1 MKILSIETSCD
12 ETAIAILNCEG
23 DEQSA
28 SFEVLSHVL
37 ISQIDIHREFGGV
50 FPAVA
55 KREHAKTLVPIL
67 SSALEEAEML
77 HEDAQEISDDV
88 RTRIGTLLEREPD
101 MTSAFMD
108 FITETERPEIDA
120 IAVTYGPGLAP
131 ALWVGVNF
139 AQALSVAWNIP
150 IVPVDH
156 MEGHLMIALAQV
168 RDDTGLHAN
177 EPRASENMVLEM
189 KDVALPVLALLISG
203 GHTEIDTMDSWLS
216 YKRLGQTRDDAVGEA
231 FDKAARMLGLPYPG
245 GPEISKLAARDRED
259 SATNPYT
266 LPRPMIDR
274 PDFDFSF
281 SGLKTAVLYTIK
293 NNPDT
298 FAEMKEDT
306 KATEQLARAFED
318 AAADV
323 LVSKTLKAL
332 EHSQAQTLAIGGGV
346 SANMH
351 IRERIRTAMQE
362 KFSYVELRTPPNGL
376 TGDNAVMIGL
386 AGYYRALRNEFAEA
400 GTIVADGNLA
410 LAQK

>member
-1 MKILSIETSCD
+1 MKILAIETSCD
-12 ETAIAILNCEG
+12 ETAIAIVHCEG
-23 DEQSA
+23 DGQSA

-37 ISQIDIHREFGGV
+37 VSQIDIHREFGGV

-77 HEDAQEISDDV
+77 HEDTQDIPDEV
-88 RTRIGTLLEREPD
+88 RTRIGELLEREPD
-101 MTSAFMD
+101 MTEAFMD
-108 FITETERPEIDA
+108 FVSETERPDGIDA

-156 MEGHLMIALAQV
+156 MEGHLMMALAKEV
-168 RDDTGLHAN
+168 SDTGLHKS
-177 EPRASENMVLEM
+177 ETRDSENTVFQI

-203 GHTEIDTMDSWLS
+203 GHTEIDVMDSWLS
-216 YKRLGQTRDDAVGEA
+216 YKRLGQT
-231 FDKAARMLGLPYPG
+231 PYPG

-259 SATNPYT
+259 SATNPYQ
-266 LPRPMIDR
+266 LPRPMIDH

-298 FAEMKEDT
+298 FGEAVEDT

-346 SANMH
+346 SANAH
-351 IRERIRTAMQE
+351 IRTSIKKAVAE
-362 KFSYVELRTPPNGL
+362 KFPYVEVCTPPDGL
-376 TGDNAVMIGL
+376 TGDNGIMIAL
-386 AGYYRALRNEFAEA
+386 AGYYRFLRNEFAEA
-400 GTIVADGNLA
+400 GTIVADGNLS
-410 LAQK
+410 LATS

>member
-12 ETAIAILNCEG
+12 ETAIAIINCEG

>member
-1 MKILSIETSCD
+1 MKVLAIETSCD

-77 HEDAQEISDDV
+77 HEDSQEISDELQ
-88 RTRIGTLLEREPD
+88 TRISELLAREPD
-101 MTSAFMD
+101 MTEAFMD

-168 RDDTGLHAN
+168 RDDSGLHEN
-177 EPRASENMVLEM
+177 ETRVNENMILEI
-189 KDVALPVLALLISG
+189 KDIALPVLALLISG

-245 GPEISKLAARDRED
+245 GPEISRLAARDRED
-259 SATNPYT
+259 STTNPYT

-293 NNPDT
+293 NNPET
-298 FAEMKEDT
+298 FADMKEDT

-323 LVSKTLKAL
+323 LVSKTMKAL

-346 SANMH
+346 SANIH
-351 IRERIRTAMQE
+351 IRERIRNAMQE
-362 KFSYVELRTPPNGL
+362 KFSYVELRTPPDGL

-386 AGYYRALRNEFAEA
+386 TGYYRALRKEFAEA
-400 GTIVADGNLA
+400 GTIIADGNLA
-410 LAQK
+410 LATK

>member
-1 MKILSIETSCD
+1 MKILAIETSCD
-12 ETAIAILNCEG
+12 ETAVAILACEG
-23 DEQSA
+23 DESSA

-37 ISQIDIHREFGGV
+37 ISQIDIHRAFGGV

-77 HEDAQEISDDV
+77 HEDTQPLSEDV
-88 RTRIGTLLEREPD
+88 RTRVGELLAREPD
-101 MTSAFMD
+101 MTDAFIE
-108 FITETERPEIDA
+108 FISRTERPEIDV

-139 AQALSVAWNIP
+139 AQALAVAWNIP
-150 IVPVDH
+150 ILPVDH
-156 MEGHLMIALAQV
+156 MEGHLMMALAQA
-168 RDDTGLHAN
+168 RTDTVFEIKN
-177 EPRASENMVLEM
+177 I
-189 KDVALPVLALLISG
+189 ALPVLALLISG
-203 GHTEIDTMDSWLS
+203 GHTELDTMDSWLS

-245 GPEISKLAARDRED
+245 GPEITRLAARDRED
-259 SATNPYT
+259 SATNPYD
-266 LPRPMIDR
+266 LPRPMINS

-293 NNPDT
+293 DNPD
-298 FAEMKEDT
+298 FANVSEDT
-306 KATEQLARAFED
+306 KAREQLARAFED

-323 LVSKTLKAL
+323 LVSKTLKTL
-332 EHSQAQTLAIGGGV
+332 EHSQVQTLAIGGGV
-346 SANMH
+346 SANLH
-351 IRERIRTAMQE
+351 IRERIKTAVHE
-362 KFSYVELRTPPNGL
+362 KFPYVELRTPPQGL

-386 AGYYRALRNEFAEA
+386 AGYYRALRKEFAEV
-400 GTIVADGNLA
+400 GSIVADGNLA

>member
-1 MKILSIETSCD
+1 MNILAIETSCD
-12 ETAIAILNCEG
+12 ETAVAILKCEG
-23 DEQSA
+23 DEESA

-77 HEDAQEISDDV
+77 YDDAQSIDDDS
-88 RTRIGTLLEREPD
+88 RKRIVELLEREPD
-101 MTSAFMD
+101 MTEAFME
-108 FITETERPEIDA
+108 FISETERPAIDV

-156 MEGHLMIALAQV
+156 MEGHLMMALAKA
-168 RDDTGLHAN
+168 RIDTGLHAG
-177 EPRASENMVLEM
+177 ETRTSENVIFDI

-245 GPEISKLAARDRED
+245 GPEISRIAARGRED
-259 SATNPYT
+259 RSTNPYV
-266 LPRPMIDR
+266 LPRPMIER

-293 NNPDT
+293 DNPDFVNMT
-298 FAEMKEDT
+298 EDT

-346 SANMH
+346 SANLH
-351 IRERIRTAMQE
+351 IRSRIKTAIDE
-362 KFSYVELRTPPNGL
+362 KFPYVEVATPPNGL

-386 AGYYRALRNEFAEA
+386 AGYYRALRSEFAEA